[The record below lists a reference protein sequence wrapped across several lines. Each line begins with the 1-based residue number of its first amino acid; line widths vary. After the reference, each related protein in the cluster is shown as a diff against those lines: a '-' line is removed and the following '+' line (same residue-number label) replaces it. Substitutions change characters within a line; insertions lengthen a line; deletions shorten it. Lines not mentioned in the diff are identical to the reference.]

1 MQLQTQ
7 ESDMIE
13 RRYPMINYD
22 VNKKNTVVNKNSSY
36 WGEVFHRLK
45 KNNMAMLSLFILIVI
60 IALCIIVPMVSPY
73 AIETTN
79 MENAIRDQKPS
90 NEHLLGTDKIGR
102 DLFTRLFYA
111 GRISLGV
118 ALAVVALECSIGVV
132 LGSLSGFYGG
142 IIDSIIMRI
151 AEVFLS
157 FPFMIICITIVSI
170 FGNSI
175 STLILVLA
183 ILSWPS
189 IARIVRG
196 QILTLREMEYMEACE
211 ALGISDFKRIF
222 KHLLPNVLAYV
233 IVYATLGMASVIL
246 IETSLS
252 FLGLGVSPPT
262 PTWGNMIQEARNTL
276 IIQHKWWYW
285 IPPGICIF
293 ISVMCFN
300 ILGDGLRDAIDP
312 KMKR

>member
-1 MQLQTQ
+1 M
-7 ESDMIE
+7 
-13 RRYPMINYD
+13 
-22 VNKKNTVVNKNSSY
+22 
-36 WGEVFHRLK
+36 RLG
-45 KNNMAMLSLFILIVI
+45 
-60 IALCIIVPMVSPY
+60 
-73 AIETTN
+73 
-79 MENAIRDQKPS
+79 D
-90 NEHLLGTDKIGR
+90 
-102 DLFTRLFYA
+102 
-111 GRISLGV
+111 
-118 ALAVVALECSIGVV
+118 
-132 LGSLSGFYGG
+132 
-142 IIDSIIMRI
+142 
-151 AEVFLS
+151 VFLS
-157 FPFMIICITIVSI
+157 FPFMMICITIVSV

-175 STLILVLA
+175 PTLIFVLA

-211 ALGISDFKRIF
+211 ALGISDVRRIF

-233 IVYATLGMASVIL
+233 IVYATLGMAGVIL
-246 IETSLS
+246 TETSLS

-276 IIQHKWWYW
+276 IIQYKWWYW